1 MDMTRDQYAMLLI
14 FHTLLPAVISAVL
27 MLILPQKYAKPL
39 MKTAFF
45 IIVLWYGIIVPIRMA
60 LAAYML
66 YNGYSGGGIVM
77 YLKDVF
83 IGKAMFS
90 TIAISFCNALVK
102 AVIAL
107 AGMALCLGIKR
118 RFSKEKQDDYEE

>member
-1 MDMTRDQYAMLLI
+1 MDMTRDQYAMLHI

-39 MKTAFF
+39 MKTVFLL
-45 IIVLWYGIIVPIRMA
+45 IVLWYGIIVPTRLMFRSFG
-60 LAAYML
+60 LFHDYV
-66 YNGYSGGGIVM
+66 GGTGIIQL
-77 YLKDVF
+77 LKESHF
-83 IGKAMFS
+83 RTSLLS

-107 AGMALCLGIKR
+107 VSMALCLGIKR
-118 RFSKEKQDDYEE
+118 RFSKKNE